1 MAESCAAL
9 AMAAWCSIESMAP
22 SAEGTSST
30 SDDNG
35 EVEGDSVAEEML
47 LFPESTILGRTP
59 PDHATTSGLATII
72 KRLTRAYITY
82 RIPFI
87 DGSTQ
92 HGGDTV
98 VTGDSLSN
106 ALSNTLLGKV
116 LEVACPPTSDKVVGQ
131 LRLSKLLH
139 CAVWNQKRYEEE
151 LSPSQISDIIR
162 EVLKST
168 IEVLVKSD
176 LAGEEDDKM
185 RTSSL
190 HLLEEL
196 KIFLQAQKKR
206 LGDFVDPGLLQVLC
220 SSFHV
225 SFAAHFIDSRLL
237 YLPRP
242 SSWILC
248 KSAVKKREYKLLQ
261 YSCMH
266 LQLAE
271 KQFAAS
277 FMDEDSIHDDCFF
290 AQWAAVQL
298 HHAILS
304 EQLSLAKSSAD
315 ATLMDES
322 IRVHSLARQI
332 PSVVS
337 KYASALSTGR

>member
-1 MAESCAAL
+1 
-9 AMAAWCSIESMAP
+9 MAAWCSIESMTP
-22 SAEGTSST
+22 SAEG
-30 SDDNG
+30 DNG

-47 LFPESTILGRTP
+47 LFPESTILGRAT

-72 KRLTRAYITY
+72 KRLTRAYIEY
-82 RIPFI
+82 RNPSI

-92 HGGDTV
+92 HEDDTV
-98 VTGDSLSN
+98 ITGDSLSN

-116 LEVACPPTSDKVVGQ
+116 LEVACPPTCDKVVGQ

-151 LSPSQISDIIR
+151 LSPSQIADIIR

-176 LAGEEDDKM
+176 LAGEEDGKSM
-185 RTSSL
+185 LTSSL

-237 YLPRP
+237 CLPRP

-304 EQLSLAKSSAD
+304 EQLSLAKSSED

-322 IRVHSLARQI
+322 IRVHSLAKQI
-332 PSVVS
+332 PSVVAN
-337 KYASALSTGR
+337 YASALSTGR